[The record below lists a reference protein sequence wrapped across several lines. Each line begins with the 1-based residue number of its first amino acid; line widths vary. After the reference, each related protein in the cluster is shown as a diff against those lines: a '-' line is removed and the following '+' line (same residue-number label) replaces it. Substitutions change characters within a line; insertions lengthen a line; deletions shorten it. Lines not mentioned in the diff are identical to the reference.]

1 MVDGRCHGNPDSESQ
16 DRNARNDVECAS
28 SHRISCRFSFL
39 TDSGLD
45 RLLSQSYSA
54 ERALGHSSR
63 FAKAASA

>member
-28 SHRISCRFSFL
+28 SQRISCRFSSL
-39 TDSGLD
+39 TGLD
-45 RLLSQSYSA
+45 SLLSQSCSA